1 MAIEVSVGPPLVT
14 INRRDTFVLGEP
26 DGSIHPGTD
35 QGMYSRDTRYVSNYE
50 FFADGEHWILQNSGA
65 VAYYASRAY
74 LTNPRIV
81 TEYGEIDEGTIS
93 LILDRAVSDGIH
105 EDFDIHNYGARR
117 IRFSF
122 ELSLR
127 SDFADIFEVKSKRLV
142 RKGNVTTEWH
152 SERAELINS
161 YQHDG
166 FQRSLVTRLTRSGSP
181 PGYSNG
187 RITFLVD
194 LEPGGSWHRFV

>member
-1 MAIEVSVGPPLVT
+1 MAIQVSIGPPLVT
-14 INRRDTFVLGEP
+14 INRGDTFVLAEL
-26 DGSIHPGTD
+26 DCSIHPDTD
-35 QGMYSRDTRYVSNYE
+35 HAIYTRDTRYVSSYE
-50 FFADGEHWILQNSGA
+50 IFADGEHWVLQNSGA
-65 VAYYASRAY
+65 IAYYASRAY

-127 SDFADIFEVKSKRLV
+127 SDFADIFEVKSKRL
-142 RKGNVTTEWH
+142 
-152 SERAELINS
+152 
-161 YQHDG
+161 
-166 FQRSLVTRLTRSGSP
+166 
-181 PGYSNG
+181 
-187 RITFLVD
+187 
-194 LEPGGSWHRFV
+194 

>member
-1 MAIEVSVGPPLVT
+1 VSARHSSPSTGEIL
-14 INRRDTFVLGEP
+14 FVLAEP

-50 FFADGEHWILQNSGA
+50 FFADGKHWVLQNSGA

-81 TEYGEIDEGTIS
+81 TEYGEIDEGTIR

-105 EDFDIHNYGARR
+105 EDIDIHSYRTRR
-117 IRFSF
+117 IRFSL

-127 SDFADIFEVKSKRLV
+127 TDFADIFEVKSKRLV
-142 RKGNVTTEWH
+142 RKGNRHWH
-152 SERAELINS
+152 SLFCSHGTMRRRIR
-161 YQHDG
+161 
-166 FQRSLVTRLTRSGSP
+166 RSLQSPIENLQSKILP
-181 PGYSNG
+181 PGWRNWQT
-187 RITFLVD
+187 RQT
-194 LEPGGSWHRFV
+194 